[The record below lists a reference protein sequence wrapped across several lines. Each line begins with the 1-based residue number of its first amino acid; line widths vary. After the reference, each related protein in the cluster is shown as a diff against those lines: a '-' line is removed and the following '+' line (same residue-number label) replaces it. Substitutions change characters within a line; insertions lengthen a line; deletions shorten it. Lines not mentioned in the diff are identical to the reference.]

1 MSADARLTLTVK
13 AETASDAIKA
23 ALESPGIDPEAW
35 FVVAVSCWNRATRIE
50 HRPEGA
56 TDGLRGQSWP
66 G

>member
-35 FVVAVSCWNRATRIE
+35 FVVAVSCWNRATRLKGWFVE
-50 HRPEGA
+50 LARRKEA
-56 TDGLRGQSWP
+56 DR
-66 G
+66 